1 MSKVKIV
8 IKNRRNGKEI
18 VCGGSELIVVF
29 PYGLSSAASNVK
41 EELEKV
47 KLAEKLGGSIVVD
60 KNKLRSCRKVEVKV

>member
-29 PYGLSSAASNVK
+29 PYGLSSVASNVK

-47 KLAEKLGGSIVVD
+47 KLAEKLGGV
-60 KNKLRSCRKVEVKV
+60 L